1 MEKTNPKTAKG
12 GKRKQEQSSQ
22 PPPKHNR
29 LSTFPEETM
38 SKDEDMLAE
47 NDGIQGTEK
56 KEENATRN
64 EQTVMSDEEFEIN
77 TATDQEDLG
86 SNVDE
91 EDISLRGYQE
101 ELAKEGCEG
110 KNVIVVAPTNS
121 GKTRVA
127 CKIMQV
133 HLRQKKAERKM
144 GRIIFLVENEAL
156 AIQQGEVCAELLP
169 TYRTKVFSGNVH
181 RLKKQMLWDFLER
194 RDIFVVTAQLFLNA
208 LKAKNIESVR
218 EFSLIVFD
226 ECHHSNKQHMYNEI
240 MSRYLDL
247 KLREKVESSELPQIV
262 GLTASLG
269 VGGKTEKVQGLNHM
283 KKIMA
288 NMDAKF
294 LCTVRTP
301 DTIEQ
306 LKRFANPPVEE
317 LLPVHGRDV
326 DLFKIAVQEIAKNM
340 FDYMTQAPAVR
351 DAASNDKFIQ
361 TICRFPASFGT
372 EKYLQWNADF
382 MKAIA
387 KVESK
392 DIRRVINPHRI
403 HLEMYNK
410 ALMVHRDARIRDALD
425 ILKEFAEPRIE
436 TFANEPE
443 NPKLI
448 KLEEILL
455 RVLSSNQ
462 NARGIIFVRTKELA
476 QALVRWVNET
486 DSLKGLNASE
496 FTGQGAAASDGGM
509 TKSGQ
514 KNALQFFKDGQH
526 RLLIATSVAEE
537 GLDISKCNLVIRYE
551 HVTNEIVR
559 LQSRGR
565 ARAENSLYYVIA
577 EEGSWILEKE
587 ERNFRCEKLMEKI
600 VPDLQLFIEDPANFW
615 ERELLDIQEKMK
627 REEERQAQQ
636 RAVHMAT
643 TGARFEC
650 FNCSSLICLSD
661 DIRVIKGAHH
671 VIIDEEAKRRLI
683 LKKGATDFEEPEGAK
698 YGGVL
703 LCANEEC
710 QRQLGSVCTYNCT
723 EFPLMGLK
731 NFRVVDQSGKGRQ
744 FKKWNQVNCRLEE
757 FTFDELNAVVA
768 ERLAIV

>member
-181 RLKKQMLWDFLER
+181 R
-194 RDIFVVTAQLFLNA
+194 
-208 LKAKNIESVR
+208 

-340 FDYMTQAPAVR
+340 FDYMTQAP
-351 DAASNDKFIQ
+351 
-361 TICRFPASFGT
+361 
-372 EKYLQWNADF
+372 
-382 MKAIA
+382 
-387 KVESK
+387 
-392 DIRRVINPHRI
+392 
-403 HLEMYNK
+403 
-410 ALMVHRDARIRDALD
+410 
-425 ILKEFAEPRIE
+425 EPRIE

-710 QRQLGSVCTYNCT
+710 QRQLG
-723 EFPLMGLK
+723 
-731 NFRVVDQSGKGRQ
+731 
-744 FKKWNQVNCRLEE
+744 
-757 FTFDELNAVVA
+757 
-768 ERLAIV
+768 

>member
-1 MEKTNPKTAKG
+1 MASSHILSEDSDLSGVHDT
-12 GKRKQEQSSQ
+12 GKNE
-22 PPPKHNR
+22 
-29 LSTFPEETM
+29 
-38 SKDEDMLAE
+38 
-47 NDGIQGTEK
+47 G
-56 KEENATRN
+56 NATRN
-64 EQTVMSDEEFEIN
+64 EQTFLGEEEFEIK

-86 SNVDE
+86 TNGDDV
-91 EDISLRGYQE
+91 DISLRGYQE

-127 CKIMQV
+127 CRIMQV
-133 HLRQKKAERKM
+133 HLRQKTAEQKN
-144 GRIIFLVENEAL
+144 GRILFLVENEAL
-156 AIQQGEVCAELLP
+156 AIQQGEVCAERLP

-194 RDIFVVTAQLFLNA
+194 RDIFVVTAQILLNA
-208 LKAKNIESVR
+208 LRAKKIESVK

-247 KLREKVESSELPQIV
+247 KLREKIESSELPQIV

-269 VGGKTEKVQGLNHM
+269 VAGKTEWDSGVNHM

-288 NMDAKF
+288 NMDAKV
-294 LCTVRTP
+294 LCTVRKP
-301 DTIEQ
+301 ETIEE
-306 LKRFANPPVEE
+306 LKLYVNPPVEE
-317 LLPVHGRDV
+317 LLPVPGRHV
-326 DLFKIAVQEIAKNM
+326 DLFKNAVEKIAKNM
-340 FDYMTQAPAVR
+340 FDYMAQASAVR
-351 DAASNDKFIQ
+351 NAASDDKFIQ
-361 TICRFPASFGT
+361 TTCRFPAAFGT

-382 MKAIA
+382 VKAIA
-387 KVESK
+387 KVQSE
-392 DIRRVINPHRI
+392 DIRRVVNPCRI
-403 HLEMYNK
+403 HLENYNK
-410 ALMVHRDARIRDALD
+410 ALMIHRDARIKDAFD
-425 ILKEFAEPRIE
+425 IIRSYAELREE

-443 NPKLI
+443 NPKLL

-455 RVLSSNQ
+455 RVLSNDQ
-462 NARGIIFVRTKELA
+462 NARGIIFVRTRELA
-476 QALVRWVNET
+476 QALVKWVNET
-486 DSLKGLNASE
+486 DSLNGLNASE
-496 FTGQGAAASDGGM
+496 FVGQGVSASVGGM

-514 KNALQFFKDGQH
+514 KDALQFFRDGQH

-587 ERNFRCEKLMEKI
+587 EKNRRCEVLMNQI
-600 VPDLQLFIEDPANFW
+600 VPYLQLLIEDPANFW
-615 ERELLDIQEKMK
+615 ERELLEIQENMK
-627 REEERQAQQ
+627 QEEERQAQQ
-636 RAVHMAT
+636 RTLQMAA

-650 FNCSSLICLSD
+650 FNCSSFICLSD

-671 VIIDEEAKRRLI
+671 VIIDEEAKRHLT
-683 LKKGATDFEEPEGAK
+683 LKEGAPTFTEPEGAE
-698 YGGVL
+698 YGGIL
-703 LCANEEC
+703 YCANEEC
-710 QRQLGSVCTYNCT
+710 QRELGSVCTYKFA
-723 EFPLMGLK
+723 EFPLVGLK

-744 FKKWNQVNCRLEE
+744 FKKWKQVNCRIEE
-757 FTFDELNAVVA
+757 FTFEELDAVVA

>member
-47 NDGIQGTEK
+47 ND
-56 KEENATRN
+56 
-64 EQTVMSDEEFEIN
+64 
-77 TATDQEDLG
+77 DQEDLG

-110 KNVIVVAPTNS
+110 SP
-121 GKTRVA
+121 KTEKSR
-127 CKIMQV
+127 
-133 HLRQKKAERKM
+133 KKDGSYYISCRK
-144 GRIIFLVENEAL
+144 RSSSHSARRTTS
-156 AIQQGEVCAELLP
+156 LL
-169 TYRTKVFSGNVH
+169 
-181 RLKKQMLWDFLER
+181 
-194 RDIFVVTAQLFLNA
+194 
-208 LKAKNIESVR
+208 
-218 EFSLIVFD
+218 
-226 ECHHSNKQHMYNEI
+226 
-240 MSRYLDL
+240 
-247 KLREKVESSELPQIV
+247 IV

-340 FDYMTQAPAVR
+340 FDYMTQAP
-351 DAASNDKFIQ
+351 
-361 TICRFPASFGT
+361 
-372 EKYLQWNADF
+372 
-382 MKAIA
+382 
-387 KVESK
+387 
-392 DIRRVINPHRI
+392 
-403 HLEMYNK
+403 
-410 ALMVHRDARIRDALD
+410 
-425 ILKEFAEPRIE
+425 EPRIE